1 MSTRTRAFYHSV
13 CVGHAKIFYVSAPGQ
28 ENLLLASQSPRRQ
41 ELLQLIGLPFSVKPV
56 EIDESGRTGEPPLA
70 YAQRLAREKAL
81 VALAQNPGAIVIA
94 ADTVV
99 VDRGE
104 ALGKPADA
112 EAAAHML
119 RRLQRAPHSVL
130 SALVVAGGN
139 GAGPVPEHCSTDVV
153 LRSFT
158 EPELQLYIAS
168 GDPMDKAGAYAIQNA
183 EFRPAANLGGCLANV
198 IGLPLCHLT
207 RALRCAGVTV
217 TVDVPRACQAH
228 LQYSCPVHQHILF

>member
-28 ENLLLASQSPRRQ
+28 ENLLLASQSPRRH
-41 ELLQLIGLPFSVKPV
+41 ELLRLIGLPFAVKPV

-99 VDRGE
+99 VDGGE

-139 GAGPVPEHCSTDVV
+139 GGVLVPEHCSTDVV

-207 RALRCAGVTV
+207 RALRSAGVAV

-228 LQYSCPVHQHILF
+228 LQYSCPVHQDILF

>member
-28 ENLLLASQSPRRQ
+28 ENLLLASQSPRRH
-41 ELLQLIGLPFSVKPV
+41 ELLRLIGLPFAVKPV

-139 GAGPVPEHCSTDVV
+139 GAAPLPEHCSTDVV

-207 RALRCAGVTV
+207 RALRSAGVAV

-228 LQYSCPVHQHILF
+228 LQYSCPVHQDILF